1 MFQDIK
7 RICQSP
13 TEEDKYWFPDI
24 AGSDWLETL
33 HFAMR
38 DFKDESFISQFMSP
52 KIMRDFRFFTVLD
65 DDRNNYLEIA
75 AIHNEE
81 GYREIRSKL
90 SSQYNLS
97 NLEPNIQVWNVDL
110 RGDRSLTLR
119 YIPHNRARWIKA
131 AGKCSNMCIGCGGL
145 MCCWNSKT
153 KMAVW
158 SCWTAALP
166 AAIRLI
172 AKAPPPE
179 GLRFA

>member
-7 RICQSP
+7 RICQNP

-24 AGSDWLETL
+24 AGSDWLSTL

-38 DFKDESFISQFMSP
+38 DFKDESFISQFLSP
-52 KIMRDFRFFTVLD
+52 KIMRDFRLFTVLD
-65 DDRNNYLEIA
+65 DDRNNYLEIS

-81 GYREIRSKL
+81 GYREIRSQL

-119 YIPHNRARWIKA
+119 YVPHNRAPLDKGRKEVLKHVHRLWGFDVHLEQQNADGSIELLER
-131 AGKCSNMCIGCGGL
+131 CPPRPN
-145 MCCWNSKT
+145 
-153 KMAVW
+153 
-158 SCWTAALP
+158 AL
-166 AAIRLI
+166 
-172 AKAPPPE
+172 
-179 GLRFA
+179 